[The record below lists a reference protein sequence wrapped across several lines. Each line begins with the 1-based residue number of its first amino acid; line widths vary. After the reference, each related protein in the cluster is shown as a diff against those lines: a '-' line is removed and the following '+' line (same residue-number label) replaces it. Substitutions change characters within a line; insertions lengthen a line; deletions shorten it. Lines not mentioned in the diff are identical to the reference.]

1 MSDELV
7 LYERMG
13 AVALITLNR
22 PKAMNPLNLPM
33 LEALDAAVTRAR
45 NDREIRVLVF
55 TGAGDK
61 ADVRK

>member
-1 MSDELV
+1 
-7 LYERMG
+7 
-13 AVALITLNR
+13 
-22 PKAMNPLNLPM
+22 MNPLNLPM